1 MLKDIFKKSQ
11 AKNETQIVMHSPGA
25 LNLGLPDWMWGFVPY
40 SRRRGEAL
48 LQFRLPATIGI
59 HGILTLYQLD
69 HLIFYKEET
78 QDLLS

>member
-48 LQFRLPATIGI
+48 LQFRLPATVGI
-59 HGILTLYQLD
+59 HEILTLY
-69 HLIFYKEET
+69 F
-78 QDLLS
+78 S